1 MACIRK
7 RRGKYVVDYRDA
19 SGVRQWATCESKGA
33 AENVLAD
40 KIRDGRQ
47 RRRPAVDP
55 EIVVDAYAD
64 RWLGMARATLKSSST
79 ASYETLYRVHV
90 RPRLGGVK
98 VRHLT
103 RGQLR
108 AFLAER
114 RTRARDSP
122 AANGILSVLRLLL
135 QAAVEDGVLLA
146 NPAARLGRQL
156 RLEPSTRARQELIK
170 AITRAQLARFLDTA
184 ARVDRRHVALLFTIA
199 RAGLRS
205 GEVFVLWW
213 EDLDFAAREMRI
225 ARSLGPRGELSTPK
239 SGNPRTVDLSQEL
252 VGVLR
257 RLQTERKADALRRGW
272 GEIPPW
278 VFVNRDGGPLN
289 RLVAERAFK
298 RILNAAGLPP
308 HFTPHCLRHSY
319 ASQLLQAGAPPLY
332 VQRQLGHH
340 SMKLTV
346 DTYGRWL
353 PVGDR
358 GLVDRLDEAASGSR
372 VVAAGRGSIP
382 QSHDSQAEPGPT
394 PLKVSGLW

>member
-1 MACIRK
+1 
-7 RRGKYVVDYRDA
+7 VDYRDA
-19 SGVRQWATCESKGA
+19 AGIRRWTTCDSKGA

-98 VRHLT
+98 VRHLS

-114 RTRARDSP
+114 RTAGLSRARV
-122 AANGILSVLRLLL
+122 NGILSVLRLLL
-135 QAAVEDGVLLA
+135 QAAVDDGVLLA
-146 NPAARLGRQL
+146 NPAAKLGRQL
-156 RLEPSTRARQELIK
+156 RLELSPVARQEQIK
-170 AITRAQLARFLDTA
+170 AMTRAQLAQFLDTA
-184 ARVDRRHVALLFTIA
+184 ARVDRRHVALWFTMA

-205 GEVFVLWW
+205 GEAFALWW

-225 ARSLGPRGELSTPK
+225 ARSLGPRGEVSTPK
-239 SGNPRTVDLSQEL
+239 SGHARTVDMSREL
-252 VGVLR
+252 AGVLR
-257 RLQTERKADALRRGW
+257 RLQTERKADALRRGR
-272 GEIPPW
+272 GELPPW
-278 VFVNRDGGPLN
+278 VFANREGGPLN

-298 RILNAAGLPP
+298 RVLNAAGLPL

-332 VQRQLGHH
+332 VKRQLGHH
-340 SMKLTV
+340 SIKLTV

-358 GLVDRLDEAASGSR
+358 GLVDRLDQAASGSK

-382 QSHDSQAEPGPT
+382 QSPDSQAELGPT